1 MGKLGLVLNGVLL
14 AGVLTVMLVGSE
26 GAAAPVVQHRDQ
38 GLSALEAEVATQP
51 NDANLS
57 QLASTYLE
65 HQQPGLAQA
74 VLDQNAAVDGAA
86 VTHVRS
92 RVALAQGRVAEALY
106 LSELTVKKCDLQG
119 CEPRTVARALRQA
132 EFLRAI
138 DEAGIEDPSKDPVAT
153 DLALAKSGRGVQLER
168 P

>member
-14 AGVLTVMLVGSE
+14 TGVLTIMLVGSE

-38 GLSALEAEVATQP
+38 GLTDLEAEVATSP
-51 NDANLS
+51 NNENLS
-57 QLASTYLE
+57 KLASSYLE

-92 RVALAQGRVAEALY
+92 RVALAQGRVPEALY
-106 LSELTVKKCDLQG
+106 LSDLTVKKCDLEG

-132 EFLRAI
+132 ELLRAM
-138 DEAGIEDPSKDPVAT
+138 DAAGIDDPSKDPHAT
-153 DLALAKSGRGVQLER
+153 DIAVAQSGRGVQLEQ